1 MHWHVLQVLLQLK
14 VDVQTDVNNA
24 YYIVLLVVVLGWGHV
39 KLNLPIDLLSD
50 SLCYLLY

>member
-1 MHWHVLQVLLQLK
+1 MHVLQVLLQLK

-24 YYIVLLVVVLGWGHV
+24 YYYYIVLGWGHV
-39 KLNLPIDLLSD
+39 KLNLPFDLLSD